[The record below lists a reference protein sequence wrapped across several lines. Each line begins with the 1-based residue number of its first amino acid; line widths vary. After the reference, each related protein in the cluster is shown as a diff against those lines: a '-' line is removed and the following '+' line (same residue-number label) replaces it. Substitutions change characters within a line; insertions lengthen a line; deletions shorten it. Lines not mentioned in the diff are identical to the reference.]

1 MSKKCIV
8 INLFGAPG
16 AGKSTGAAYVYSRL
30 KMLGLNVELVRE
42 YAKDKVWEENFTPLE
57 PDNQAYVFGKQ
68 SYRLNTVAKGVDIIV
83 TDAPLIHSILYNQS
97 DLLGDTFNQTVLQY
111 AEKFDNLNYLV
122 IRNKPYNPKGRHQSK
137 KESDAMVDQFQN
149 LFQKYDIPYE
159 YIKGDI
165 AGYDSIV
172 ADVWKKYTK
181 DTMTTYK
188 QANQLDLVDAYVK
201 LNFSNQPVIVVYTN
215 EASAGEIKVLE
226 ELFNN
231 DKKFPGFYE
240 YLFIPVESEENGIQ
254 TINKLNL
261 TVPAYL
267 YDAQGTIIHENR

>member
-111 AEKFDNLNYLV
+111 AEKFDNMNYLV
-122 IRNKPYNPKGRHQSK
+122 VRSKPYNPKGRHQSQE
-137 KESDAMVDQFQN
+137 ESDAMVDTFLK
-149 LFQKYDIPYE
+149 LFEKYDVPYE
-159 YIKGDI
+159 SIHGNI
-165 AGYDSIV
+165 EGYDFIV
-172 ADVWKKYTK
+172 SEVYKKCNP
-181 DTMTTYK
+181 DNNPAYK
-188 QANQLDLVDAYVK
+188 QVNQMALLEAYVK
-201 LNFSNQPVIVVYTN
+201 LHFSHQPVILIQTDD
-215 EASAGEIKVLE
+215 ASPGEMKVLE
-226 ELFNN
+226 EMFNN
-231 DKKFPGFYE
+231 NEKFHRAYD
-240 YLFIPVESEENGIQ
+240 YLFVPVSTEDEGIHI
-254 TINKLNL
+254 INEMNL
-261 TVPAYL
+261 TVPVYL
-267 YDAQGTIIHENR
+267 YDKNSSLIHENR